1 MLPSSAPSAAGQR
14 SFLVPAG
21 SSQGHKVL
29 FFTRAESVSYSS
41 RLMGRTCVSS
51 HHCFIVWGR
60 VPSSGEW
67 FCCEARLLV
76 LWLSKPAFLSNR

>member
-51 HHCFIVWGR
+51 HHCFIVWGMVLLR
-60 VPSSGEW
+60 SQA
-67 FCCEARLLV
+67 ARFVAEQTCLLE
-76 LWLSKPAFLSNR
+76 